1 MRKALLTKIRLGFI
15 DGTLTLSSP
24 LVSTLSTIQAWI
36 RCDNMVG
43 TWLTNSVSPK
53 IRASIVY
60 EDTAL
65 EIWTKLR
72 GIFSQ
77 KNGPRIFN
85 LQKQIAKLHQGEVSI
100 TDVFTQLKML
110 WDQLQSYSPFP
121 SCAYGKC
128 VYNVNKRLTEL
139 QVRKSV
145 MKFLIGVN
153 DSFSQVRTQVL
164 LMDPLSSLNK
174 LYALLV
180 QEEVQR
186 TMTNGA
192 NTRVESTVLAAKSQN
207 FSSESTTNLNNKE
220 KDRSLCTHCGKLG
233 HTIDK
238 CYKLHGFSP
247 GFKFKNKPS
256 MAHQVSSGQIS
267 ESLPFASPLHNHST
281 FTPDQYQQ
289 LLVLIGAS
297 NSSFAATSQAKKVPM
312 ANVASSSNIAMASI
326 DFSHSVFSAQVVNKR
341 AYGRHTWVL
350 DTSATYHFICSVDLL
365 TTITATM

>member
-1 MRKALLTKIRLGFI
+1 MRKALLTKIKLGFI

-24 LVSTLSTIQAWI
+24 LVSTLSAIQAWI

-43 TWLTNSVSPK
+43 TWLTNLVSPK

-85 LQKQIAKLHQGEVSI
+85 LQKQIAKLHQGKVSI
-100 TDVFTQLKML
+100 TDVFTQLKLL

-121 SCAYGKC
+121 SCTYGKC
-128 VYNVNKRLTEL
+128 VCNVNKRLTEL

-145 MKFLIGVN
+145 MKFLIDVN

-180 QEEVQR
+180 
-186 TMTNGA
+186 
-192 NTRVESTVLAAKSQN
+192 
-207 FSSESTTNLNNKE
+207 
-220 KDRSLCTHCGKLG
+220 
-233 HTIDK
+233 
-238 CYKLHGFSP
+238 
-247 GFKFKNKPS
+247 
-256 MAHQVSSGQIS
+256 
-267 ESLPFASPLHNHST
+267 
-281 FTPDQYQQ
+281 
-289 LLVLIGAS
+289 
-297 NSSFAATSQAKKVPM
+297 
-312 ANVASSSNIAMASI
+312 
-326 DFSHSVFSAQVVNKR
+326 
-341 AYGRHTWVL
+341 
-350 DTSATYHFICSVDLL
+350 
-365 TTITATM
+365 